1 MYSMQIKVL
10 GFTVR
15 LEVVVISLIVGALLG
30 CHVLCGCARKH
41 EVKKKVK
48 EGMQMLGA
56 AVNYSMSDGVPG
68 SYGKGRLQP
77 YAQDLDTHTGPKL
90 PLPPGEMFFFADT
103 VFKPECCVPPFSN
116 ASTADGCACVTQ
128 EQVNYINARGG
139 NRVPYTDF

>member
-103 VFKPECCVPPFSN
+103 VFKPEWLCMCD
-116 ASTADGCACVTQ
+116 AGTGELHQ
-128 EQVNYINARGG
+128 RARRKQSSLHGFLISQ
-139 NRVPYTDF
+139 N